1 MNDTAG
7 MATPGPRWGIVGGTF
22 DPVHFGHLVIAEQA
36 ADELSLAGV
45 YFMPVA
51 QPVHKPA
58 GALASAADRRA
69 MLELAIADNPRFTL
83 LDIDLERGGSSY
95 SVETMELLV
104 ARRPADRFGFILSA
118 ENARQVHT
126 WRRPERLLELCQVAI
141 VNRLGYPTPDRTELA
156 QLFGALAEQFLFVES
171 VELGHSAS
179 DIRARVARGRSI
191 RYLVPA
197 PVEDYIAQHRLYREA
212 YDRPTDDRPPD
223 DRPTDY

>member
-1 MNDTAG
+1 MSDTAA
-7 MATPGPRWGIVGGTF
+7 MATCGPRWGILGGTF

-36 ADELSLAGV
+36 ADELDLAGV
-45 YFMPVA
+45 YLMPAA

-58 GALASAADRRA
+58 GALASAVDRRA
-69 MLELAIADNPRFTL
+69 MLELAIADNPRFAL
-83 LDIDLERGGSSY
+83 LDIELERGGSSY

-104 ARRPADRFGFILSA
+104 EQRPAERFVFIISA
-118 ENARQVHT
+118 ENARQFHA

-156 QLFGALAEQFLFVES
+156 ARFGALAEQFLFVAS

-179 DIRARVARGRSI
+179 DIRGRVARGRSI

-197 PVEDYIAQHRLYREA
+197 PVADYIAQHRLYREA
-212 YDRPTDDRPPD
+212 DDRPTDDRPAD
-223 DRPTDY
+223 DRPAG